1 MLQGRT
7 MHELSI
13 AYHLVEIA
21 ENAARSAGAVQVSA
35 VHLRL
40 GVFSGVVRHALEFS
54 FDIATADTL
63 LQGCTLDI
71 EEVPLVVFCPTC
83 EQERELPGVQLFCC
97 PVCGTPTMDIRQGK
111 ELEIVSIE
119 VNDETETA

>member
-1 MLQGRT
+1 

-63 LQGCTLDI
+63 LQGCTLNI
-71 EEVPLVVFCPTC
+71 EEIPLVVFCPTC